1 MTYDELTEV
10 AKKQGLVR
18 WEASGIIEY
27 LRLTTKDVM
36 LARRFKESLTH
47 QIQRR
52 SMIADAIDK
61 RTPGG
66 LSPEEKQR
74 LAEDVYHCVEI
85 TREEALAF
93 RAAARAAAP
102 GDAA

>member
-1 MTYDELTEV
+1 MTYEELAQV

-27 LRLTTKDVM
+27 LRLTTKNVM

-52 SMIADAIDK
+52 SVIAEVIDK

-66 LSPEEKQR
+66 LPPEEKER
-74 LAEDVYHCVEI
+74 LSEDVYHCVEI
-85 TREEALAF
+85 TRDEALAF